1 MSTNDPTSAEDVLRA
16 LRTPPRARQLFG
28 GFGPLVLGVV
38 LVLTM
43 ILLAPS
49 VAPEQ
54 LVERPVESTQVED
67 DG

>member
-16 LRTPPRARQLFG
+16 LRTTPRVRQLFG
-28 GFGPLVLGVV
+28 GFGPLVLVAV
-38 LVLTM
+38 LVVAM
-43 ILLAPS
+43 VLLAPS

-54 LVERPVESTQVED
+54 IIERPVETTQVED